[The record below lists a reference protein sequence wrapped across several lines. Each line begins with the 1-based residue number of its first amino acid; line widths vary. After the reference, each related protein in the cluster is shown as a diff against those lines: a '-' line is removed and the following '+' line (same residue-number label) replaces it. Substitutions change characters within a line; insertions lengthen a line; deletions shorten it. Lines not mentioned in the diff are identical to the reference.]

1 MTEQQTP
8 FNIQNIPEDSPA
20 DSCFLKVDNLRTWF
34 HTPEGLVKSVNGV
47 SFHIDRGE
55 TLALVG
61 ESGCGKT
68 VTSLSL
74 IRLLAKSAQ
83 IQADSILLN
92 GREIKDLSKEEA
104 RKLRGS
110 EISMIFQEPMTSLNP
125 VYRIEKQIGEMIRL
139 HNPGLSRQE
148 VHSQSVEF
156 LRRAGVPNPE
166 ERLKVYPHQLSGGL
180 RQRVMI
186 AIALASRPSMLIAD
200 EPTTA
205 LDVTIQAQI
214 IDLMK
219 ELQKEFHMSILLIT
233 HDFGVV
239 SQMADR
245 VAVMYAGKIVEEGSL
260 KEVLESPLHPYTE
273 LLILSIPGIRVK
285 RGGRLKTIEG
295 TVPNPLHF
303 PSGCRFHPRCP
314 FASERCTREEPPE
327 TKQGGHR
334 VSCWLHVPSDISQQ
348 EVQNEPGNI
357 D

>member
-1 MTEQQTP
+1 MTELQTP
-8 FNIQNIPEDSPA
+8 FNIQNTPKDGQT
-20 DSCFLKVDNLRTWF
+20 DSCFLKVENLCTWF
-34 HTPEGLVKSVNGV
+34 RTPEGLVKSVNGV

-104 RKLRGS
+104 RKIRGT

-139 HNPGLSRQE
+139 HNPGMSRE
-148 VHSQSVEF
+148 EIHSQSVEF

-166 ERLKVYPHQLSGGL
+166 ERLKVYPHPLSGGL

-219 ELQKEFHMSILLIT
+219 ELQKELNMSILLIT

-314 FASERCTREEPPE
+314 FATEQCTKVEPPE
-327 TKQGGHR
+327 TRQGGHR
-334 VSCWLHVPSDISQQ
+334 VSCWLHCPSDISQ
-348 EVQNEPGNI
+348 
-357 D
+357 

>member
-1 MTEQQTP
+1 MTEMQTSLNKQ
-8 FNIQNIPEDSPA
+8 NIQP
-20 DSCFLKVDNLRTWF
+20 DSCFLKVENLCTWF
-34 HTPEGLVKSVNGV
+34 RTPEGLVKSVNGV

-92 GREIKDLSKEEA
+92 GREIKALSKEEA
-104 RKLRGS
+104 RKIRGT

-139 HNPGLSRQE
+139 HNPGLSREE
-148 VHSQSVEF
+148 VHHQSVEF
-156 LRRAGVPNPE
+156 LKSAGVPNPE

-186 AIALASRPSMLIAD
+186 AIALASRPAMLIAD

-219 ELQKEFHMSILLIT
+219 ELQKELHMSILLIT

-314 FASERCTREEPPE
+314 YASERCAREEPPE
-327 TKQGGHR
+327 TRQGEHR
-334 VSCWLHVPSDISQQ
+334 VSCWLHCPADISQ
-348 EVQNEPGNI
+348 
-357 D
+357 

>member
-1 MTEQQTP
+1 MTELQTP
-8 FNIQNIPEDSPA
+8 FNIQNTPKDGQT
-20 DSCFLKVDNLRTWF
+20 DSCFLKVENLCTWF
-34 HTPEGLVKSVNGV
+34 RTPEGLVKSVNGV

-104 RKLRGS
+104 RKIRGT

-139 HNPGLSRQE
+139 HNPGMSRE
-148 VHSQSVEF
+148 EIHSQSVEF

-219 ELQKEFHMSILLIT
+219 ELQKELNMSILLIT

-314 FASERCTREEPPE
+314 FATEQCTKAEPPE
-327 TKQGGHR
+327 TRQGGHR
-334 VSCWLHVPSDISQQ
+334 VSCWLHRPSDISQ
-348 EVQNEPGNI
+348 
-357 D
+357 

>member
-1 MTEQQTP
+1 MTELQTP
-8 FNIQNIPEDSPA
+8 FNIQNTPKDGQT
-20 DSCFLKVDNLRTWF
+20 DSCFLKVENLCTWF
-34 HTPEGLVKSVNGV
+34 RTPEGLVKSVNGV

-92 GREIKDLSKEEA
+92 GREIKALSKEEA
-104 RKLRGS
+104 RKIRGT

-139 HNPGLSRQE
+139 HNPGMSRE
-148 VHSQSVEF
+148 EIHSQSVEF

-219 ELQKEFHMSILLIT
+219 ELQKELNMSILLIT

-314 FASERCTREEPPE
+314 FATEQCTKAEPPE
-327 TKQGGHR
+327 TRQGGHR
-334 VSCWLHVPSDISQQ
+334 VSCWLHCPSDISQ
-348 EVQNEPGNI
+348 
-357 D
+357 

>member
-1 MTEQQTP
+1 MTEMQTSLNKQ
-8 FNIQNIPEDSPA
+8 NIQP
-20 DSCFLKVDNLRTWF
+20 DSCFLKVENLCTWF
-34 HTPEGLVKSVNGV
+34 RTPEGLVKSVNGV

-92 GREIKDLSKEEA
+92 GREIKALSKEEA
-104 RKLRGS
+104 RKIRGT

-139 HNPGLSRQE
+139 HNPGLSREE
-148 VHSQSVEF
+148 VHHQSVEF
-156 LRRAGVPNPE
+156 LKRAGVPDPE

-186 AIALASRPSMLIAD
+186 AIALASRPAMLIAD

-219 ELQKEFHMSILLIT
+219 ELQKELHMSILLIT

-314 FASERCTREEPPE
+314 YASERCAREEPPE
-327 TKQGGHR
+327 TRQGEHR
-334 VSCWLHVPSDISQQ
+334 VSCWLHCPADISQ
-348 EVQNEPGNI
+348 
-357 D
+357 

>member
-1 MTEQQTP
+1 
-8 FNIQNIPEDSPA
+8 
-20 DSCFLKVDNLRTWF
+20 
-34 HTPEGLVKSVNGV
+34 
-47 SFHIDRGE
+47 
-55 TLALVG
+55 
-61 ESGCGKT
+61 
-68 VTSLSL
+68 
-74 IRLLAKSAQ
+74 
-83 IQADSILLN
+83 
-92 GREIKDLSKEEA
+92 
-104 RKLRGS
+104 
-110 EISMIFQEPMTSLNP
+110 MIFQEPMTSLNP

-139 HNPGLSRQE
+139 HNPGLSREE
-148 VHSQSVEF
+148 VHHQSVEF
-156 LRRAGVPNPE
+156 LKRAGVPNPE

-186 AIALASRPSMLIAD
+186 AIALASRPAMLIAD

-219 ELQKEFHMSILLIT
+219 ELQKELHMSILLIT

-314 FASERCTREEPPE
+314 YASERCAREEPPE
-327 TKQGGHR
+327 TRQGEHR
-334 VSCWLHVPSDISQQ
+334 VSCWLHCPADISQ
-348 EVQNEPGNI
+348 
-357 D
+357 

>member
-1 MTEQQTP
+1 MTEMQTSLNKQ
-8 FNIQNIPEDSPA
+8 NIQPDSY
-20 DSCFLKVDNLRTWF
+20 FLKVENLCTWF
-34 HTPEGLVKSVNGV
+34 RTPEGLVKSVNGV

-92 GREIKDLSKEEA
+92 GREIKALSKEEA
-104 RKLRGS
+104 RKIRGT

-139 HNPGLSRQE
+139 HNPGLSREE
-148 VHSQSVEF
+148 VHHQSVEF
-156 LRRAGVPNPE
+156 LKRAGVPNPE

-186 AIALASRPSMLIAD
+186 AIALASRPAMLIAD

-219 ELQKEFHMSILLIT
+219 ELQKELHMSILLIT

-314 FASERCTREEPPE
+314 YASERCAREEPPE
-327 TKQGGHR
+327 TRQGEHR
-334 VSCWLHVPSDISQQ
+334 VSCWLHCPADISQ
-348 EVQNEPGNI
+348 
-357 D
+357 

>member
-1 MTEQQTP
+1 MTEMQTSLNKQ
-8 FNIQNIPEDSPA
+8 NIQP
-20 DSCFLKVDNLRTWF
+20 DSCFLKVENLCTWF
-34 HTPEGLVKSVNGV
+34 RTPEGLVKSVNGV

-92 GREIKDLSKEEA
+92 GREIKALSKEEA
-104 RKLRGS
+104 RKIRGT

-139 HNPGLSRQE
+139 HNPGLSREE
-148 VHSQSVEF
+148 VHHQSVEF
-156 LRRAGVPNPE
+156 LKRAGVPNPE

-186 AIALASRPSMLIAD
+186 AIALASRPAMLIAD

-219 ELQKEFHMSILLIT
+219 ELQKELHMSILLIT

-314 FASERCTREEPPE
+314 YASERCAREEPPE
-327 TKQGGHR
+327 TRQGEHR
-334 VSCWLHVPSDISQQ
+334 VSCWLHCPADISQ
-348 EVQNEPGNI
+348 
-357 D
+357 

>member
-1 MTEQQTP
+1 MTEMHTTLNK
-8 FNIQNIPEDSPA
+8 NIQS
-20 DSCFLKVDNLRTWF
+20 DSCFLKVENLCTWF
-34 HTPEGLVKSVNGV
+34 RTPEGLVKSVNGV

-92 GREIKDLSKEEA
+92 GREIKSLSKEEA
-104 RKLRGS
+104 RKIRGT

-139 HNPGLSRQE
+139 HNPELSRE
-148 VHSQSVEF
+148 EIHNQSVEF
-156 LRRAGVPNPE
+156 LKRAGVPNPE

-186 AIALASRPSMLIAD
+186 AIALASRPAMLIAD

-219 ELQKEFHMSILLIT
+219 ELQKELHMSILLIT

-260 KEVLESPLHPYTE
+260 KEVLETPLHPYTE

-295 TVPNPLHF
+295 TVPNPLNF

-314 FASERCTREEPPE
+314 YASERCAREEPPE
-327 TKQGGHR
+327 TRQGEHR
-334 VSCWLHVPSDISQQ
+334 VSCWLHCPSDISQ
-348 EVQNEPGNI
+348 
-357 D
+357 

>member
-1 MTEQQTP
+1 MTELQTP
-8 FNIQNIPEDSPA
+8 FNIQNTPKDGQT
-20 DSCFLKVDNLRTWF
+20 DSCFLKVENLCTWF
-34 HTPEGLVKSVNGV
+34 RTPEGLVKSVNGV

-104 RKLRGS
+104 RKIRGT

-139 HNPGLSRQE
+139 HNPGMSRE
-148 VHSQSVEF
+148 EIHSQSVEF

-219 ELQKEFHMSILLIT
+219 ELQKELNMSILLIT

-314 FASERCTREEPPE
+314 FATEQCTKAEPPE
-327 TKQGGHR
+327 TRQGGHR
-334 VSCWLHVPSDISQQ
+334 VSCWLHSPSDISQ
-348 EVQNEPGNI
+348 
-357 D
+357 

>member
-1 MTEQQTP
+1 MTEMQTSLNKQ
-8 FNIQNIPEDSPA
+8 NIQP
-20 DSCFLKVDNLRTWF
+20 DSCFLKVENLCTWF
-34 HTPEGLVKSVNGV
+34 RTPEGLVKSVNGV

-92 GREIKDLSKEEA
+92 GREIKALSKEEA
-104 RKLRGS
+104 RKIRGT

-139 HNPGLSRQE
+139 HNPGLSREE
-148 VHSQSVEF
+148 VHHQSVEF
-156 LRRAGVPNPE
+156 LKRAGVPNPE

-186 AIALASRPSMLIAD
+186 AIALASRPAMLIAD

-219 ELQKEFHMSILLIT
+219 ELQKELHMSILLIT

-314 FASERCTREEPPE
+314 YASERCAREEPPE
-327 TKQGGHR
+327 TKQGEHR
-334 VSCWLHVPSDISQQ
+334 VSCWLHCPADISQ
-348 EVQNEPGNI
+348 
-357 D
+357 